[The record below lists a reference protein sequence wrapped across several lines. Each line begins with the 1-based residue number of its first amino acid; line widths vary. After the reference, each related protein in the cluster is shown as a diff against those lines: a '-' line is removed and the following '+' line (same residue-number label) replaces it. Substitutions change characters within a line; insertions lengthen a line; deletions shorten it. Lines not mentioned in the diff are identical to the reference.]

1 MTIEQIVSQ
10 YRFGM
15 IARRWGALWVD
26 GVILWILPA
35 IPVITL
41 GEGVYQKT
49 LWLWIALL
57 FSYIFVMEGLLG
69 WTIGKWLFRIRVV
82 NVEGKA
88 PGLVKAF
95 IRTFLKVF
103 EANPMMLG
111 GGVAGIVALISK
123 KRQRLGDMLAKTYVV
138 KREDVS
144 KITPL
149 EKSAE
154 AEPSFVEVVRTINEP
169 ELT

>member
-35 IPVITL
+35 IPVFTL

-49 LWLWIALL
+49 LWLWVALL
-57 FSYIFVMEGLLG
+57 FSYIFLMEGLLG

-95 IRTFLKVF
+95 IRTLLKVL
-103 EANPMMLG
+103 EANPMMFG
-111 GGVAGIVALISK
+111 GGIAGIVALISK
-123 KRQRLGDMLAKTYVV
+123 KRHRIGDMLAKTYVV

-144 KITPL
+144 KITPP
-149 EKSAE
+149 EKTEDAL
-154 AEPSFVEVVRTINEP
+154 PSFVEVVRSIKEP